1 MIPDIQRVTPET
13 SPFARGAGGAAATL
27 LAFRP
32 GLPPGPADLELI
44 ERLAAGDETALAAL
58 YDRYASQ
65 ILGFLTRLL
74 GPGGEAEEVL
84 QEVFLQAWRQAGSY
98 RRELSSPRGWLLMRA
113 RSRALDR
120 LRSAQASRWREEAVC
135 TEEAQTVA
143 PIGCDR
149 LESGERRPQLRLAL
163 GELSSGQRLAIELAF
178 FEGLSH
184 TQIAARLGAPLGTVK
199 SRVLLGM
206 RKLRQLL
213 APGQAAAVA
222 STP

>member
-1 MIPDIQRVTPET
+1 MTPDVQRVTPAT
-13 SPFARGAGGAAATL
+13 SPFARGDGGAAATL

-32 GLPPGPADLELI
+32 GPPPGPADLELV

-58 YDRYASQ
+58 YDRYASL
-65 ILGFLTRLL
+65 ILGFLARLL
-74 GPGGEAEEVL
+74 GAGGEAEEVL

-98 RRELSSPRGWLLMRA
+98 RRELSSPRGWLLMLA

-120 LRSAQASRWREEAVC
+120 LRSAQASRRREEALWAD
-135 TEEAQTVA
+135 EPQTIA

-149 LESGERRPQLRLAL
+149 LESDERRPQVRLAL
-163 GELSSGQRLAIELAF
+163 GELPPDQRQAIELAF

-213 APGQAAAVA
+213 AAGQAAAVA